1 MEGAGKGK
9 QWIKS
14 TTSFYIRS
22 CLSCSPGVKYHQEV
36 WLNLIGNWEC
46 HPGAMIV
53 NVSFKD
59 ADQCQFQRCRFGNY
73 AQVWNRGPEW
83 DHEKIQS
90 KQDKTEP
97 CRTLIAEEPEEEE
110 VEFKREKKK
119 SSTPSWHSPSKTEQ
133 WWPTHKGTQADRWA
147 RGNKPA
153 KTVVFLDNKDRKH
166 G

>member
-1 MEGAGKGK
+1 MN
-9 QWIKS
+9 Q
-14 TTSFYIRS
+14 
-22 CLSCSPGVKYHQEV
+22 KYHKFLHQKLSE
-36 WLNLIGNWEC
+36 LLSGCKIP
-46 HPGAMIV
+46 PGSLAKFDRQLGMP
-53 NVSFKD
+53 SWSS
-59 ADQCQFQRCRFGNY
+59 DQCQFQRCRFGNY